1 MRIGGRAGERGGV
14 GGVLYAVRTGVADR
28 VRVRTRPA
36 LYGSGTTETRL
47 L

>member
-1 MRIGGRAGERGGV
+1 MRVGGSAGERGGV
-14 GGVLYAVRTGVADR
+14 GGVLHAVRTRVADR

-36 LYGSGTTETRL
+36 MHGSGATETRL